1 MEWEVGGG
9 NQEGGYICILMAD
22 HVGIR
27 QKPAQYFKAIIFQ
40 LKFFFNVKKESEN
53 KKPEKYKDG
62 LEILKT
68 LMYKPVEGADSLK

>member
-40 LKFFFNVKKESEN
+40 LKFF
-53 KKPEKYKDG
+53 
-62 LEILKT
+62 LMLKRNLRIRNQKNIKT
-68 LMYKPVEGADSLK
+68 VWKF